1 MEARIN
7 TANNRFPK
15 MLPKRRTFGKRNV
28 RCNTIKIKE
37 YYKMAKAFL
46 SYSSKQSRYVHQVAD
61 ELGRS
66 NCLIDKIAIEQ
77 GMVTIDEIIKML
89 AATDVYVIFIS
100 NDALNSDW
108 VKKELTY
115 AKDKFDAKQITRIY
129 PIIIDKNVTHKDDR
143 IPIWMKESLNI
154 QPVFRPAK
162 AINLIKS
169 RVKEV
174 IWQKN
179 PLMKLREE
187 TVVGRNDL
195 IQKIEDR
202 LDDYQKKT
210 PVCVIAGGFP
220 KVGRKTVLKQALL
233 KSNIILN
240 KSYEPITISLSP
252 RESIEDFIIRLYD
265 VCPYDD
271 LDFSTI
277 PDLSYEDKIIL
288 ARKLVN
294 SLQSTNEIVFVED
307 NGGVVHYDRSLALWF
322 KEIVRSDLSDKLVK
336 PQITFCIASSF
347 RIQPHLIIK
356 DAELFSVE
364 VPELS
369 KKERGNLFKRLLD
382 LYGLQLNID
391 EVDMILPVLNGFP
404 EQVFYAVD
412 LIRSE
417 GFNYAKR
424 NTNLVAS
431 YQKDKFAKI
440 LNQITSDEYTKN
452 LLSLLTDFDF
462 ISYDF
467 IYDLINFNEQINY
480 QNVINLL
487 IGQSVIEHLGINK
500 EYIRLNDGVRDFL
513 QRAGYRVPDKFRER
527 LKTHLRKSLADDQIA
542 REDVSDFLYSL
553 KAALQLNPKLAN
565 KYLLPSH
572 YLKTM
577 IYLYERERKYPDV
590 VELADR
596 ILEKENKLDRAIV
609 REIRQWLCHALARL
623 KHERFKTE
631 VQYFRENV
639 LYDYLFGFYYRM
651 TGKPQ
656 SALDRLYSALEQNS
670 RFQRARRELVKVLLA
685 LEQYEEAYEHAKI
698 NYELEKGNPYHIQA
712 FFECLMYRNEPDKTE
727 ILKFLIEELKNLGTK
742 KSTEMA
748 QLAEADYLAIID
760 NNSENALKKVQIA
773 QDEFG
778 STPYS
783 TMKKFNIYEK
793 KRDIINMERTIDSY
807 EKGIANDDI
816 GDLNRL
822 YIMKAKLSAHKG
834 EKATA
839 VAIIDNRL
847 QFYPDNLKLKLKR
860 QLQNI

>member
-1 MEARIN
+1 
-7 TANNRFPK
+7 
-15 MLPKRRTFGKRNV
+15 
-28 RCNTIKIKE
+28 
-37 YYKMAKAFL
+37 MAKAFL
-46 SYSSKQSRYVHQVAD
+46 SYSSKQSKYVHHVAD

-89 AATDVYVIFIS
+89 DASDVYVIFIS
-100 NDALNSDW
+100 NEALNSDW

-115 AKDKFDAKQITRIY
+115 AKEKFDAKQITRIY
-129 PIIIDKNVTHKDDR
+129 PIIIDKNITHKDDR

-162 AINLIKS
+162 AINLIRS

-195 IQKIEDR
+195 VQKIEDR
-202 LDDYQKKT
+202 LDDYQKET

-240 KSYEPITISLSP
+240 KSYEPIIINLSP

-265 VCPYDD
+265 VCPFDD
-271 LDFSTI
+271 LDFSLI
-277 PDLSYEDKIIL
+277 PELSYEDKIVL

-294 SLQSTNEIVFVED
+294 SLQLTSEIVFIED
-307 NGGVVHYDRSLALWF
+307 NGGIVQYDRSIAHWF
-322 KEIVRSDLSDKLVK
+322 KEIVRADLSDRLIK

-347 RIQPHLIIK
+347 RIQPHLIIR
-356 DAELFSVE
+356 DAELFAIE
-364 VPELS
+364 VPELN
-369 KKERGNLFKRLLD
+369 KKERTNLFKRLLD
-382 LYGLQLNID
+382 LYGHQLNVDEID
-391 EVDMILPVLNGFP
+391 AILPVLNGFP

-412 LIRSE
+412 VIHEE
-417 GFNYAKR
+417 GFHYAKR
-424 NTNLVAS
+424 NANLIAS

-440 LNQITSDEYTKN
+440 LKQVTTDEHSKN

-467 IYDLINFNEQINY
+467 IYDLVDIHEQIKY
-480 QNVINLL
+480 QDIINAL

-513 QRAGYRVPDKFRER
+513 QRAGYRVPDKFKEK
-527 LKTHLRKSLADDQIA
+527 LKSHLRKSLADNQIA
-542 REDVSDFLYSL
+542 REDLSDFLYSL

-565 KYLLPSH
+565 RYLLPSH

-577 IYLYERERKYPDV
+577 IYLYERERKYQDV

-596 ILEKENKLDRAIV
+596 ILEKESKLDHAIV
-609 REIRQWLCHALARL
+609 KEIRQWLCHALARL
-623 KHERFKTE
+623 KHERFSKE
-631 VQYFRENV
+631 VQYFQRSI
-639 LYDYLFGFYYRM
+639 LYDYLFGFYFRM

-656 SALDRLYSALEQNS
+656 YALDRLYSALEQNS
-670 RFQRARRELVKVLLA
+670 RFQRARRELVQVLLT

-712 FFECLMYRNEPDKTE
+712 YFECLMYRSEPDKIET
-727 ILKFLIEELKNLGTK
+727 LQFLIEELKSLGTK

-748 QLAEADYLAIID
+748 RLAEADFLSIID
-760 NNSENALKKVQIA
+760 NNSETALKQVQIA

-793 KRDIINMERTIDSY
+793 KRDLINMERTIDSY
-807 EKGIANDDI
+807 ERSINNDNS

-839 VAIIDNRL
+839 VAIIDSRL
-847 QFYPDNLKLKLKR
+847 QFYPDNLKSKLKR